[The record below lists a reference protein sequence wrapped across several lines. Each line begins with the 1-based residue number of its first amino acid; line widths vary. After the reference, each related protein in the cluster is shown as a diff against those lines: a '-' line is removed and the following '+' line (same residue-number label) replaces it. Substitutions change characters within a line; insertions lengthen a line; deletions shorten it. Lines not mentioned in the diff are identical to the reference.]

1 MKLEGKQ
8 ASPKSGNETLKR
20 DIVKENSK
28 GIPLLDSKVKEDYV
42 DQFLYQT
49 NDEAVDSKHDHNNA
63 NLEPLPIEGRSI
75 VREEHEMPE
84 LVKDIC
90 VDEGVPVHDKFLF
103 DTSTMDDYL
112 STFLPPG
119 KVIKGGQD
127 QLDKEPVVDVIPD
140 LGVLKIPEDK
150 GSSEDVEKIHFMQIM
165 EVESEAANS
174 ASNVLKRSQS
184 LGDLLALPEPAT
196 DSSCLEPL
204 SSEAPPIPDD
214 NPDISASS
222 TSHTE
227 LENDSKP
234 PSSSLDSVASTSK
247 EPSNARN
254 QSEET
259 ERHSLDSVSDDLTN
273 EVSGRLSF
281 ENRAINAA
289 DTKLLPPPPNHDPN
303 LAKPQ
308 LITSSIVSEPT
319 SSSLLQHDLGDASF
333 SAVPVP
339 FSGSISMRSDS
350 STTSARSFAFPV
362 LQSEWNSSP
371 VRMAKADRR
380 RLRKQR
386 YWKNGILCCKF

>member
-112 STFLPPG
+112 SSFLPPG

-140 LGVLKIPEDK
+140 LGVLKILEDK
-150 GSSEDVEKIHFMQIM
+150 GSSEDVEKIHSMQIM

-184 LGDLLALPEPAT
+184 LGDLLALPEPGN

-204 SSEAPPIPDD
+204 SSEAPP
-214 NPDISASS
+214 
-222 TSHTE
+222 
-227 LENDSKP
+227 NDSKP

-254 QSEET
+254 QNEET

-289 DTKLLPPPPNHDPN
+289 DTKLLPPPPNQDPN
-303 LAKPQ
+303 HAKPQ
-308 LITSSIVSEPT
+308 LITSSIVSEPI
-319 SSSLLQHDLGDASF
+319 
-333 SAVPVP
+333 P

-362 LQSEWNSSP
+362 PNGTV
-371 VRMAKADRR
+371 VR
-380 RLRKQR
+380 
-386 YWKNGILCCKF
+386 